1 MALPVPSV
9 LPELLMGLASLWA
22 HKLRSLLTMLGMI
35 FGVGAVVA
43 MLSITEGAKQ
53 EIIRYIDLLGV
64 NNIIVEANE
73 SIDRDTLLAVRELS
87 AGLNFRDFRAIEAN
101 TPNITAMSPRKT
113 FTPTSLL
120 PPTDQDLPKLI
131 GVMPNYT
138 EIYSLKLLE
147 GRFFDEEEQERSAP
161 VCVLGETAKVNL
173 LGYGNAVGKY
183 VKANDVWLRVIGVM
197 APAATAEEDIEGL
210 ESDDR
215 NNLIVTPL
223 NSVMRRFEDNNTY
236 LRDEIDGIFIRVD
249 ADGDPIETAEIV
261 RAILTATHND
271 AGDFSITVPAGL
283 LAQRRQQQRIF
294 EIVMICI
301 ASISLLVGGIG
312 IMNIMLATVLERTRE
327 IGIRRAIGAK
337 QRDIVRQFLIE
348 AVLISM
354 VGGLLGIAAGFAS
367 SKIIAA
373 AADMPTV
380 VSMVS
385 IVVAFGVSVAV
396 GLLFGIYPAMQASKL
411 DPIEAIRYE

>member
-1 MALPVPSV
+1 MQVPSV
-9 LPELLMGLASLWA
+9 LPELWMGLASLLG

-35 FGVGAVVA
+35 FGVGAVVS
-43 MLSITEGAKQ
+43 MLSITEGAK
-53 EIIRYIDLLGV
+53 EELIRYIDLLGV

-73 SIDRDTLLAVRELS
+73 AVDRDTLLAVRQLS
-87 AGLNFRDFRAIEAN
+87 PGLSFRDFRAIDAN
-101 TPNITAMSPRKT
+101 TPNISALSPRKS
-113 FTPTSLL
+113 FSPTSVL
-120 PPTDQDLPKLI
+120 PPTEQDIPALI
-131 GVMPNYT
+131 GVLHNYID
-138 EIYSLKLLE
+138 IYSLRMLE
-147 GRFFDEEEQERSAP
+147 GRFFTEDENMRSAP

-173 LGYGNAVGKY
+173 LGYGSAVGRY
-183 VKANDVWLRVIGVM
+183 VKVNEVWLRVIGVM
-197 APAATAEEDIEGL
+197 APAATAEADIEGL
-210 ESDDR
+210 ETDDR
-215 NNLIVTPL
+215 NNMIIAPL
-223 NSVMRRFEDNNTY
+223 NSVMRRFEDNNSY
-236 LRDEIDGIFIRVD
+236 LRDEIDGIFVRVQND
-249 ADGDPIETAEIV
+249 ADPIETAEVV

-283 LAQRRQQQRIF
+283 LAQKRQQSRIL

-327 IGIRRAIGAK
+327 IGIRRAIGAR

-348 AVLISM
+348 AVLISIL
-354 VGGLLGIAAGFAS
+354 GGLLGIAAGFAAA
-367 SKIIAA
+367 KIIELTAE
-373 AADMPTV
+373 MPTV

-396 GLLFGIYPAMQASKL
+396 GLLFGIYPAMQAAKL